1 MSAVGVAS
9 RTFPSRML
17 RKAIV
22 LALAMTGPVAV
33 VAGCAAPPPRVDA
46 RARDRVALSAELLDI
61 ADLGASRFQ
70 SMFLKYATS
79 NTPRDQVARL
89 ALVRNEAVANMRTIA
104 LGNDPG
110 RDLIDMYVWS
120 RVATHVCHHRNVVLA
135 NLIPDICGETY
146 EPIRLRVQQVAKEW
160 IAPDRLARIDLAI
173 DTFLDK
179 HPDMMTAAL
188 FRMVDLKERLDP
200 AVQPTEVFQP
210 DDSMFSPVTDA
221 ARQLEQ
227 TRITAQQ
234 MLWMLARMPTAA
246 GWEAQAE
253 VALALTSEEVKALQ
267 ADMSALERHVG
278 ELSSSVD
285 ALGSTLGGDAGLR
298 GVMREAFERG
308 GLVMFGLV
316 VAGTVGALLV
326 VRAARRRD

>member
-1 MSAVGVAS
+1 
-9 RTFPSRML
+9 ML

-120 RVATHVCHHRNVVLA
+120 CAATHVCHHRNAVLA

-246 GWEAQAE
+246 GWEAQAQ
-253 VALALTSEEVKALQ
+253 VSLALSSPEVQELRTQVTALQ
-267 ADMSALERHVG
+267 GGVHALSESVQQLGERV
-278 ELSSSVD
+278 
-285 ALGSTLGGDAGLR
+285 GGDGGLR
-298 GVMREAFERG
+298 GVLREAIVTG
-308 GLVMFGLV
+308 GAVLAGLMV
-316 VAGTVGALLV
+316 LATLSAALIA
-326 VRAARRRD
+326 RMARRPR